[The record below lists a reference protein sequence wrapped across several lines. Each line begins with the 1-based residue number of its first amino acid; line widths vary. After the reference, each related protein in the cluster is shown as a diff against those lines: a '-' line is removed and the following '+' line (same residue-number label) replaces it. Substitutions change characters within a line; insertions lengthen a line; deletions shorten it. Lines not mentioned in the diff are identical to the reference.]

1 MGFVNDGIQFE
12 KNRVV
17 ILKDLQEVLVDY
29 NLFYGK
35 FVKLR

>member
-1 MGFVNDGIQFE
+1 MGFVNDGIKFE